1 MRRFL
6 AFGVTLLLAA
16 CATPFSGGNIEPGT
30 SRDAVL
36 SRMGRPTAVVPIA
49 GGERLQYSL
58 QPFGQYAWM
67 VDLDA
72 SGRVVGAP
80 QVLNEADF
88 NRIQPGWTRA
98 DVEREFG
105 PPALIDAVASWSGPI
120 MTYRWRDRVGTDMFF
135 FVYLDPQGIVR
146 RAHPGI
152 EYRNAPDRQ

>member
-1 MRRFL
+1 MRLVLIL
-6 AFGVTLLLAA
+6 AGLGAALLLGGAA
-16 CATPFSGGNIEPGT
+16 NA
-30 SRDAVL
+30 
-36 SRMGRPTAVVPIA
+36 PILA
-49 GGERLQYSL
+49 
-58 QPFGQYAWM
+58 
-67 VDLDA
+67 
-72 SGRVVGAP
+72 
-80 QVLNEADF
+80 F

-105 PPALIDAVASWSGPI
+105 PPAVIEAVASWSGPI